1 MSRLS
6 RFFLLTS
13 HRVHPSPRASKPRE
27 KCLKPGKPPAGD
39 HYHYWQLTPGPWWHL
54 TLTRGCDRGRG
65 QGEEGPGQ
73 SSASCS
79 IRKKLSTSNI
89 IHLSWCV
96 FVLIPA
102 LNADTFLKAP
112 TQCRAPVCVTCV
124 PRWARVPFSD
134 SMSSE
139 CCRPGRGE
147 LV

>member
-13 HRVHPSPRASKPRE
+13 HRVHPSPRASKPPE

-39 HYHYWQLTPGPWWHL
+39 HYHYWQLTPAPGDISHWHGGV
-54 TLTRGCDRGRG
+54 TGGGARRG
-65 QGEEGPGQ
+65 QVSHRLHVQ
-73 SSASCS
+73 
-79 IRKKLSTSNI
+79 KKLSTSNLI
-89 IHLSWCV
+89 LLSRCACV
-96 FVLIPA
+96 SVLIPA